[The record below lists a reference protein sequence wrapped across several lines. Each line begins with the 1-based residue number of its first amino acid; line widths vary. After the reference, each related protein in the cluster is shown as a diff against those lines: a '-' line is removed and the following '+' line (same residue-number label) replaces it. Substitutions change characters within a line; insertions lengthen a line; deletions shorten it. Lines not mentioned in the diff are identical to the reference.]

1 MNVQG
6 ANLLS
11 FLSGSE
17 SLGNL
22 QQGLL
27 GSSEAQAGFASA
39 FLEQLGLLQSGLDAS
54 ATSPDLTAI
63 QDWVNSAKAG
73 ETQLDLQSFATFFG
87 KDLPSAKRAGQDID
101 LEDTLQTLAGV
112 LQQLEQLENGSDTQ
126 MLASSSL
133 GVDGKIDDAK
143 QSSSDDDLSDI
154 TGVAAGMLASSSL
167 GVDGKIDDTKQSSSD
182 DDLSDIT
189 GVAAG
194 MPISVSQAELNE
206 TPEQGDENSEPTSI
220 LSAAQKNSVSLKL
233 DSVAQNVSM
242 DAAVNVEDFGTDFSR
257 SISAMLARQGAD
269 GKPQQDKQNLNLKAE
284 GLLSGLESQSDG
296 EAGKTLPGVAADIAK
311 LNQAMRANTSPVPA
325 QTEMTKHYN
334 DPAWNKELGE
344 KLIWM
349 HKQSI
354 PSVELRLNPEHLGPV
369 LVKIDVSHDQ
379 ANIAFTAQHLAVKE
393 ALEAAI
399 PKLREMLGG
408 QQLNLVDVNVSQ
420 QQSDQ
425 RQQPREFFQMAS
437 DQGRNHSS
445 EPGMN
450 GDGQQNEAQNLV
462 DEIETGRALASNGLL
477 SLFA

>member
-73 ETQLDLQSFATFFG
+73 ETQLDLQSFAAFFG

-133 GVDGKIDDAK
+133 GVDGKIDDA
-143 QSSSDDDLSDI
+143 
-154 TGVAAGMLASSSL
+154 
-167 GVDGKIDDTKQSSSD
+167 KQSSSD